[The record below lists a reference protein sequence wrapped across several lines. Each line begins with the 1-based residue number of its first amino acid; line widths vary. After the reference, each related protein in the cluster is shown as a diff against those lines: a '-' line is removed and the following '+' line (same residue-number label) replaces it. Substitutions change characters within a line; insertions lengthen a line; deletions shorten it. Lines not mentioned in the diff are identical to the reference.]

1 LTIAPPASRTPPRA
15 LLAAMRPRQWVKNG
29 VVLAAPVFALRFD
42 VHTVVF
48 GGLALLAFCAVSSGI
63 YLVNDAIDA
72 PADRLHPTKRRRP
85 IASGELAVPVA
96 IAGAVVL
103 LGGGVAIAF
112 GAGTSLGVA
121 AAVYVALSVAYNAGL
136 KREPIVD
143 IMCIAAGFCV
153 RAIAGAVAV
162 GVPASGWFLLCVGLL
177 AFFLGIEKRKAELR
191 TVERLG
197 STRAVLKVYSL
208 PLLLRMESVATAGA
222 VMSYALWAIGRNPH
236 SAWMLATLPF
246 VAFCLFRYQLLS
258 EQGEGESPEKAL
270 LKSPHIILGV
280 ALWVVSCVT
289 ILYLDQAG
297 RLPAITG

>member
-1 LTIAPPASRTPPRA
+1 
-15 LLAAMRPRQWVKNG
+15 
-29 VVLAAPVFALRFD
+29 
-42 VHTVVF
+42 
-48 GGLALLAFCAVSSGI
+48 
-63 YLVNDAIDA
+63 
-72 PADRLHPTKRRRP
+72 
-85 IASGELAVPVA
+85 
-96 IAGAVVL
+96 
-103 LGGGVAIAF
+103 
-112 GAGTSLGVA
+112 
-121 AAVYVALSVAYNAGL
+121 
-136 KREPIVD
+136 
-143 IMCIAAGFCV
+143 V

-222 VMSYALWAIGRNPH
+222 VMSYALWAIGRNPR

-270 LKSPHIILGV
+270 LKSPHILLGV
-280 ALWVVSCVT
+280 GLWVVSCVT